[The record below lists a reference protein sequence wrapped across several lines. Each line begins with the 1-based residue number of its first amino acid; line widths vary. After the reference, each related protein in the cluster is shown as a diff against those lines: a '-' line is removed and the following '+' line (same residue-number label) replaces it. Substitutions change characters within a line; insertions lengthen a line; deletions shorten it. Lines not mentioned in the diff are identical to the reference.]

1 MLHIVLVA
9 NTTWNIY
16 NFRLFLVRLLV
27 KLGNKVTIVAPV
39 DEYIHYLDD
48 LKGVQ
53 HIAIKQLS
61 RKGINPVRELR
72 LANEFRKIFQQQ
84 RPDLVINFTIKPNIY
99 SNLAAK
105 WCGVPS
111 ICVVTGQGYT
121 LLHEGWLKKLVCQLY
136 KLSFRFAHAI
146 VFENRDDAQD
156 FVDKRIVHQSKV
168 ATVNGPG
175 VDTYHFS
182 PGKPIDERD
191 PVFLFL
197 GRLLYDKGIVEFV
210 EAAKNIKLNNP
221 KAKFWVAGELDEGNP
236 SCIDKSLLI
245 DWIESGVIQYFGNVN
260 DVRFLLDKTTCV
272 VLPSYR
278 EGCSR
283 VLLEGLSMG
292 CALISTNTPGCK
304 DIIDQGVNGYLV
316 PVGNTTALTLAM
328 ESVLHLP
335 AKTLLQW
342 QTASRKKAMKTYD
355 DQHVADQ
362 YLDIINNVL
371 PAELRPNI
379 PTSPIYHQN
388 LS

>member
-1 MLHIVLVA
+1 
-9 NTTWNIY
+9 
-16 NFRLFLVRLLV
+16 
-27 KLGNKVTIVAPV
+27 VTIVAPV
-39 DEYIHYLDD
+39 DEFIHYLDE

-53 HIAIKQLS
+53 HIAHKQLS
-61 RKGINPVRELR
+61 RKGINPLRELQ
-72 LANEFRKIFQQQ
+72 LANELRKIFRQQ

-105 WCGVPS
+105 WCGIPS

-121 LLHEGWLKKLVCQLY
+121 LLHEGWLKKLVCKLY
-136 KLSFRFAHAI
+136 KLSFRFANAV
-146 VFENRDDAQD
+146 VFENSDDAKD
-156 FVDKRIVHQSKV
+156 FVHKGLVNKYKV
-168 ATVNGPG
+168 AVVNGPG
-175 VDTYHFS
+175 VDTLHFS
-182 PGKPIDERD
+182 PGKPLDERD

-210 EAAKNIKLNNP
+210 EAAKKLKQHSP

-245 DWIESGVIQYFGNVN
+245 DWIESGVVQYFGNVN

-304 DIIDQGVNGYLV
+304 DIIDQGTNGYLV
-316 PVGNTTALTLAM
+316 PVGNITALTLAM

-335 AKTLLQW
+335 AHTLLQW
-342 QTASRKKAMKTYD
+342 QAASRKKAIKTYD
-355 DQHVADQ
+355 DQHVALQ
-362 YLDIINNVL
+362 YLNIINNIIPL
-371 PAELRPNI
+371 PKDLTTA
-379 PTSPIYHQN
+379 TSPSTLLLEN
-388 LS
+388 KA